1 MSFSISYYSKTFH
14 RALKSP
20 GWRKEWHVGVRVG
33 ASKKLVAFISGVP
46 VSLRVRAKV
55 IKSTEINFLCVHKKL
70 RDKRLTPILIEEI
83 TRRNY
88 ALGIFQAI
96 YTAGIVLPKPVSSCR
111 YYHRPLDWMKLYEVG
126 FSNLPAKSTTQRQI
140 TKNHL
145 PSNTSLKGLRPMQ
158 RSDVDAVLKLLE
170 RYLENFDLA
179 PKFDAAEI
187 DHWLL
192 HDEEASPEQVI
203 WAYVV
208 EDPTSHKITDFF
220 SFYCLDSLV
229 VKQQKHEKVHAA
241 YLFYYATEHKF
252 RNNDKILGERLNALI
267 NDALIIAKRVSY
279 LFSLQIHHLTSSTN
293 LFVITKIV
301 LFRRLQCSYPSG

>member
-1 MSFSISYYSKTFH
+1 MRYSSKTSF

-20 GWRKEWHVGVRVG
+20 GWQKDWHVGVRVES
-33 ASKKLVAFISGVP
+33 SKKLVAFISGVP
-46 VSLRVRAKV
+46 VSLRVRTNI

-88 ALGIFQAI
+88 ALEIYQAI

-111 YYHRPLDWMKLYEVG
+111 YYHRPLDWMKLYEVK
-126 FSNLPAKSTTQRQI
+126 FSNLPAKSTPQRQV

-145 PSNTSLKGLRPMQ
+145 PSNTSLRGLRPMQ
-158 RSDVDAVLKLLE
+158 RSDVDAVQNLLE
-170 RYLENFDLA
+170 RYLENFDMA

-220 SFYCLDSLV
+220 SFYCLDSQV
-229 VKQQKHEKVHAA
+229 VKHQKHEKVHAA

-252 RNNDKILGERLNALI
+252 RNNDKVLAERLNTLI
-267 NDALIIAKRVSY
+267 NDALILAKRVSY
-279 LFSLQIHHLTSSTN
+279 LLFLHCYTRLSFYLLHLLSS
-293 LFVITKIV
+293 
-301 LFRRLQCSYPSG
+301 PS